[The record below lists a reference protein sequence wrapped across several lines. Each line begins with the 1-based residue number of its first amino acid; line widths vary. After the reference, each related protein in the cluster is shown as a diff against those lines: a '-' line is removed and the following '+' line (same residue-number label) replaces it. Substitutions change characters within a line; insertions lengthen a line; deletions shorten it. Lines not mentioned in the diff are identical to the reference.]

1 MNPEN
6 DIPKYENCSRI
17 IREFLKDYSRSP
29 TRIRYKYFCIPKR
42 VYWNPIIRL
51 SNCKIVQRT
60 RKSKMKHTTPTTVLF
75 FNLTGFPITIS
86 VTSIATNVNGCGIG
100 IMGNTL
106 TMDVDKTENKIQTVH
121 VYPYAFKNVYT
132 RDYFSSDN
140 SMTNS
145 KTERENIYE
154 LLKYQNDIF
163 WKDDKDLEYH
173 KYNNKIIWNPLF
185 HHLITYRLKKIKNT
199 VHRRQEKIF
208 NEAVNIENAE
218 KIKVVENMKK
228 KDDNISGILELK
240 MRNFT
245 PLAGDEQQN
254 DGAPTHDR
262 LGLNEDE
269 KLKAT
274 KIGKDIHDMSREE
287 IRIMIENEQI
297 SGRIG
302 ESEELS
308 QYEKYKAMQIGMDI
322 RDRTVEEVRLHL
334 ENEQISGR
342 LGESEESSPQ
352 PSTSHLSHINQRV
365 YGISKDEI
373 LERFWDDKKLKIG
386 AINRNLRLSSAMID
400 PCSHRYYLSIKIHD
414 TDEDKGRLI
423 MTDNIHRTNYDI
435 IIREDDVKKPDFK

>member
-1 MNPEN
+1 MNPED

-121 VYPYAFKNVYT
+121 VYPYAFKDVDT

-163 WKDDKDLEYH
+163 WNDDKELEYH
-173 KYNNKIIWNPLF
+173 KCDNKKIMRGDDSIFNPL
-185 HHLITYRLKKIKNT
+185 IRYRMKKIKNT
-199 VHRRQEKIF
+199 IHRRQEKIF
-208 NEAVNIENAE
+208 HDVMNIENVETIKAIENNTE
-218 KIKVVENMKK
+218 KINNIEIMKK
-228 KDDNISGILELK
+228 RAEIPRSNNEKPMQI
-240 MRNFT
+240 
-245 PLAGDEQQN
+245 
-254 DGAPTHDR
+254 
-262 LGLNEDE
+262 GL
-269 KLKAT
+269 
-274 KIGKDIHDMSREE
+274 DIRDKTAE
-287 IRIMIENEQI
+287 
-297 SGRIG
+297 
-302 ESEELS
+302 EELS
-308 QYEKYKAMQIGMDI
+308 QDDKELKEMQIGLDI
-322 RDRTVEEVRLHL
+322 LYL
-334 ENEQISGR
+334 ENKQLRRSFQKRPDME
-342 LGESEESSPQ
+342 
-352 PSTSHLSHINQRV
+352 
-365 YGISKDEI
+365 K
-373 LERFWDDKKLKIG
+373 FWDDKKLKIG

-400 PCSHRYYLSIKIHD
+400 PCSHRYYLSIRIHD

>member
-1 MNPEN
+1 MNLEN

-29 TRIRYKYFCIPKR
+29 TRIRYKCFCIPKR

-121 VYPYAFKNVYT
+121 VYPYAFKDVDT

-145 KTERENIYE
+145 KTERENIHE

-163 WKDDKDLEYH
+163 WKDDKELEYH
-173 KYNNKIIWNPLF
+173 KCDNKKIIRGDDSIFNPL
-185 HHLITYRLKKIKNT
+185 IRYRMKKIKNT
-199 VHRRQEKIF
+199 IHRRQEKIF
-208 NEAVNIENAE
+208 HDVMNIENAE
-218 KIKVVENMKK
+218 KIKNIEIMKK
-228 KDDNISGILELK
+228 HAEIPRSNNEKPMQI
-240 MRNFT
+240 
-245 PLAGDEQQN
+245 
-254 DGAPTHDR
+254 
-262 LGLNEDE
+262 GL
-269 KLKAT
+269 
-274 KIGKDIHDMSREE
+274 DIRDKTAE
-287 IRIMIENEQI
+287 
-297 SGRIG
+297 
-302 ESEELS
+302 EELS
-308 QYEKYKAMQIGMDI
+308 QDEKYKAMQNRLDI
-322 RDRTVEEVRLHL
+322 LYL
-334 ENEQISGR
+334 ENKHLR
-342 LGESEESSPQ
+342 LSYNKRPDME
-352 PSTSHLSHINQRV
+352 N
-365 YGISKDEI
+365 
-373 LERFWDDKKLKIG
+373 FWDDKKLKIG

-400 PCSHRYYLSIKIHD
+400 PCSHRYYLSIRIHD

-423 MTDNIHRTNYDI
+423 MKDNIHRTNYDI
-435 IIREDDVKKPDFK
+435 IIRHEDIERPPKKTETAP

>member
-29 TRIRYKYFCIPKR
+29 TRIRYKWFCIPKR

-60 RKSKMKHTTPTTVLF
+60 RKSKIKHTTPTTVLF
-75 FNLTGFPITIS
+75 FNLTEFPITIS

-100 IMGNTL
+100 VMGNTL

-121 VYPYAFKNVYT
+121 VYPHAFENVNT

-163 WKDDKDLEYH
+163 WNDDKELEYH
-173 KYNNKIIWNPLF
+173 KCDNKKIMRGDDSIFNPL
-185 HHLITYRLKKIKNT
+185 IRYRMKKIKNT
-199 VHRRQEKIF
+199 IHRRQEKIF
-208 NEAVNIENAE
+208 HDVMNIENVETIKAIENNTE
-218 KIKVVENMKK
+218 KINNIEIMKK
-228 KDDNISGILELK
+228 RAEIPRSNNEKPMQI
-240 MRNFT
+240 
-245 PLAGDEQQN
+245 
-254 DGAPTHDR
+254 
-262 LGLNEDE
+262 GL
-269 KLKAT
+269 
-274 KIGKDIHDMSREE
+274 DIRDKTAE
-287 IRIMIENEQI
+287 
-297 SGRIG
+297 
-302 ESEELS
+302 EELS
-308 QYEKYKAMQIGMDI
+308 QDDKELKEMQIGLDI
-322 RDRTVEEVRLHL
+322 RDKTAEEELSQDDKELKEMQNRLDILYL
-334 ENEQISGR
+334 ENKQLRRSFQKRPDME
-342 LGESEESSPQ
+342 
-352 PSTSHLSHINQRV
+352 
-365 YGISKDEI
+365 K
-373 LERFWDDKKLKIG
+373 FWDDKKLKIG

-423 MTDNIHRTNYDI
+423 MEDNIHRTNYDI
-435 IIREDDVKKPDFK
+435 IIRHEDIKRPSKKTETAP

>member
-29 TRIRYKYFCIPKR
+29 TRIRYKLFCIPKF
-42 VYWNPIIRL
+42 VVWNPIIRL

-60 RKSKMKHTTPTTVLF
+60 RKSKIKHTTPTTVLF

-100 IMGNTL
+100 VMGNTL

-121 VYPYAFKNVYT
+121 VYPYAFEDVYT

-145 KTERENIYE
+145 KTEREKIYE

-173 KYNNKIIWNPLF
+173 KCDNKKIIWNPLF
-185 HHLITYRLKKIKNT
+185 HHLITYRLKKIENA

-208 NEAVNIENAE
+208 NEVVNIENAE
-218 KIKVVENMKK
+218 K
-228 KDDNISGILELK
+228 
-240 MRNFT
+240 
-245 PLAGDEQQN
+245 
-254 DGAPTHDR
+254 
-262 LGLNEDE
+262 
-269 KLKAT
+269 LKAP
-274 KIGKDIHDMSREE
+274 KIGKDIHDMSVEE
-287 IRIMIENEQI
+287 VRIMIENEQI
-297 SGRIG
+297 YGRIG

-342 LGESEESSPQ
+342 LGESEEPSPQ

-365 YGISKDEI
+365 YGASKDER
-373 LERFWDDKKLKIG
+373 LEKFWSDKKLKIG
-386 AINRNLRLSSAMID
+386 TINRNLRISSAMID
-400 PCSHRYYLSIKIHD
+400 PCSHRYYLSIRIHD
-414 TDEDKGRLI
+414 TDKGRLI

-435 IIREDDVKKPDFK
+435 IIRHEDIERSSKKMETTP